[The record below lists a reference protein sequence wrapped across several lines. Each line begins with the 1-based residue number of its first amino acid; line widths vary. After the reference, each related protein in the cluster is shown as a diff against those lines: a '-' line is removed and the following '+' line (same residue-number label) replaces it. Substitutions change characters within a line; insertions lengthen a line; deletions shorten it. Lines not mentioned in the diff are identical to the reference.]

1 MSERSSCPDSLDQEN
16 IQEEMPRDVPDC
28 LPSVLATQ
36 TGTPTNNCQQSSTSS
51 LLTAMNMSGSD
62 PCASNAPPPT
72 SSPSPAGIPPAGVI
86 KGRPSSYVAGVLEW
100 TFTESQSN
108 IQGRTGSNACAFIA
122 LIMGKIWIRGSLL
135 WPRGD
140 CLPESW
146 RKSLVEAM
154 IKGNKIHDD
163 LFDHQAVDLEVEDAV
178 SLADNE
184 CGVQRVGQQIDIYG
198 INPVNQLANVLI
210 QEAQNNTSK
219 SCYVIMTEH
228 RAMLLAVN
236 PDSSAMIIDSHSHG
250 TDGAIIA
257 CSQPGC
263 IHLLAQWLDAMMNY
277 NWQCS
282 LTIASLTKV
291 FYF

>member
-1 MSERSSCPDSLDQEN
+1 M
-16 IQEEMPRDVPDC
+16 
-28 LPSVLATQ
+28 
-36 TGTPTNNCQQSSTSS
+36 
-51 LLTAMNMSGSD
+51 
-62 PCASNAPPPT
+62 
-72 SSPSPAGIPPAGVI
+72 
-86 KGRPSSYVAGVLEW
+86 KGRPSSYVGGVVEW

-140 CLPESW
+140 CLPEPW
-146 RKSLVEAM
+146 RESLVEAM

-163 LFDHQAVDLEVEDAV
+163 LFDQQAVDLEVEDAV

-198 INPVNQLANVLI
+198 INPVHQLTNVLI
-210 QEAQNNTSK
+210 QEAQKNTSK

-236 PDSSAMIIDSHSHG
+236 SDSSAMIIDSHSHG
-250 TDGAIIA
+250 NDGAIIA

-263 IHLLAQWLDAMMNY
+263 IQLLAQWLDAMINY
-277 NWQCS
+277 NWQHS
-282 LTIASLTKV
+282 LTIASVTKV

>member
-1 MSERSSCPDSLDQEN
+1 MSERSNCPDPLEQEN
-16 IQEEMPRDVPDC
+16 FQEEMPRDASNC
-28 LPSVLATQ
+28 LPGVLSP
-36 TGTPTNNCQQSSTSS
+36 GTATNNCQQANTSS
-51 LLTAMNMSGSD
+51 PLTAGSN
-62 PCASNAPPPT
+62 PRTPHSSPST
-72 SSPSPAGIPPAGVI
+72 SSPSPIGIPPAGLI
-86 KGRPSSYVAGVLEW
+86 KGSPSSYVAGVVEW

-122 LIMGKIWIRGSLL
+122 LIMGKIWIRGSLH

-140 CLPESW
+140 CLPDSW

-163 LFDHQAVDLEVEDAV
+163 LFDHEAVDLEVEDAV

-184 CGVQRVGQQIDIYG
+184 CGVQRVGQQIDIFG
-198 INPVNQLANVLI
+198 INPVHQLANVFI

-219 SCYVIMTEH
+219 SCCVIMTEH

-236 PDSSAMIIDSHSHG
+236 SDSSAMIIDSHSHG
-250 TDGAIIA
+250 NDGAIIA

-263 IHLLAQWLDAMMNY
+263 IHLLAQWLDAMMNN
-277 NWQCS
+277 NWQRS
-282 LTIASLTKV
+282 LSIGSVTKV

>member
-1 MSERSSCPDSLDQEN
+1 M
-16 IQEEMPRDVPDC
+16 
-28 LPSVLATQ
+28 
-36 TGTPTNNCQQSSTSS
+36 
-51 LLTAMNMSGSD
+51 D
-62 PCASNAPPPT
+62 P
-72 SSPSPAGIPPAGVI
+72 
-86 KGRPSSYVAGVLEW
+86 
-100 TFTESQSN
+100 TESQSN

-146 RKSLVEAM
+146 RK
-154 IKGNKIHDD
+154 IHDD

-198 INPVNQLANVLI
+198 INPVHQLANVLI

-228 RAMLLAVN
+228 VPCILAVN
-236 PDSSAMIIDSHSHG
+236 SNSSAMIIDSHSHG
-250 TDGAIIA
+250 NDGAIIA

-263 IHLLAQWLDAMMNY
+263 IHLLVQWLDAMMNY
-277 NWQCS
+277 NRQHS
-282 LTIASLTKV
+282 LTIASVTKV